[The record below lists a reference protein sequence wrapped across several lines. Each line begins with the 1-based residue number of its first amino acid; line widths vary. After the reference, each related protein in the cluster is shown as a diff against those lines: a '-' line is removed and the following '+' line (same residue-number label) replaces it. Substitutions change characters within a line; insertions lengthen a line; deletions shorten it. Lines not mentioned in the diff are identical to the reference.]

1 MNTNPYASAESSA
14 LPQNELEA
22 RALVRTASRLNSIKE
37 RWPVPSAELHDALDL
52 NRKLWT
58 ILVTDATDESNPLP
72 MEIKQNVFNLA
83 HFIFKH
89 TFAVMA
95 KPAAESLDILININM
110 NIAKGLNEQSAR
122 RAEQE
127 GATAASAGDIPVET
141 SPSSEDTSA

>member
-1 MNTNPYASAESSA
+1 MIDNPYTNAEASA

-37 RWPVPSAELHDALDL
+37 KWPVATAELNEALDL

-58 ILVTDATDESNPLP
+58 ILVTGATEEANPLP
-72 MEIKQNVFNLA
+72 IEIKQNIFNLA

-95 KPAAESLDILININM
+95 KPSAQSLEILININM
-110 NIAKGLNEQSAR
+110 NIARGLNEQSLR
-122 RAEQE
+122 RAEELEKAQAAQE
-127 GATAASAGDIPVET
+127 NQEN
-141 SPSSEDTSA
+141 

>member
-1 MNTNPYASAESSA
+1 MTDTPYSNSESFA

-37 RWPVPSAELHDALDL
+37 KWPVATAELNEALDL

-58 ILVTDATDESNPLP
+58 ILVTGATEESNPLP
-72 MEIKQNVFNLA
+72 VEIKQNIFNLA

-95 KPAAESLDILININM
+95 KPSAQSLDILININM
-110 NIAKGLNEQSAR
+110 NIARGLNEQSLR
-122 RAEQE
+122 RAQTDEEAQHKMQE
-127 GATAASAGDIPVET
+127 V
-141 SPSSEDTSA
+141 

>member
-1 MNTNPYASAESSA
+1 MIDNPYTNAEASA

-37 RWPVPSAELHDALDL
+37 KWPVATAELNEALDL

-58 ILVTDATDESNPLP
+58 ILVTGATEEANPLP
-72 MEIKQNVFNLA
+72 IEIKQNIFNLA

-95 KPAAESLDILININM
+95 KPSAQSLEILININM
-110 NIAKGLNEQSAR
+110 NIARGLNEQSLR
-122 RAEQE
+122 RAEELEKAQAAQE
-127 GATAASAGDIPVET
+127 NPEN
-141 SPSSEDTSA
+141 